1 MRIKFFKWK
10 YILPAVIL
18 ITSCKKSLDINTDP
32 NNPNPTVISEKQLLP
47 TAEKGLS
54 DALTISNGATTSI
67 GIGAGI
73 PGGAPIAGLSDI
85 CSVFMHQTIQRSEL
99 DQYGITGNSFDVQ
112 AAWLSFYQS
121 SANNIDII
129 IKKAEANDNAVY
141 SGIAK
146 VLKAYAYSQF
156 TDVFGDIPFSEAS
169 KLDSGITY
177 PKFDKDA
184 DIYPQLFALLDDG
197 IKDLQNTSAA
207 NPQLPS
213 SDDIIYGGDASLW
226 VKAANTIKLKLYVQ
240 ERLIKDVKS
249 EVAQLINSGDI
260 ISATNES
267 FLFKYGTNGST
278 DDRNPAFSDYY
289 ATQRNEYIAP
299 WFYEI
304 LKGYNQ
310 TVNTGI
316 EDPRIPYYFYN
327 QLTKTSAAQ
336 NPTEY
341 RDSAF
346 LSIYF
351 GSNGPNKDQTQQ
363 NSMTVL
369 GIYPAGGRYDEGD
382 ATVVSGASGT
392 GAAPYRFITYADV
405 LYLKA
410 ESIHAGLISGDE
422 RAVLQQAMQES
433 FKQVDYV
440 INNFVQPGQS
450 VPALTGTA
458 AVSNYINAVL
468 NEFDAGNANRKL
480 QIIMTEKWISSFGS
494 AVDAYSDYRRTGY
507 PVLFNPNDPQMAP
520 NGFVQPPIN
529 GDPVLNPGAQPKVP
543 VTLGKSYPAS
553 LPWYQGEL
561 ETNPNAPAQK
571 TNLSTAKI
579 FWMP

>member
-1 MRIKFFKWK
+1 MKFFKLK
-10 YILPAVIL
+10 YILPAAIFL
-18 ITSCKKSLDINTDP
+18 ASCKKNLDINTDP

-47 TAEKGLS
+47 TAEKSLG
-54 DALTISNGATTSI
+54 DALTIDNGAVTAI
-67 GIGAGI
+67 GVGAGV
-73 PGGAPIAGLSDI
+73 PGGFPIAGLSDI

-99 DQYGITGNSFDVQ
+99 DAYGVTGNSFDIQ
-112 AAWLSFYQS
+112 AAWVSFYQS
-121 SANNIDII
+121 IVNNLEVII
-129 IKKAEANDNAVY
+129 NKAEANDNGIY
-141 SGIAK
+141 SGIGK

-156 TDVFGDIPFSEAS
+156 VDAFGDVPFSEAS

-197 IKDLQNTSAA
+197 IKDLKNTSSV
-207 NPQLPS
+207 NNLTPS
-213 SDDIIYGGDASLW
+213 TDDIIYGGDASLW
-226 VKAANTIKLKLYVQ
+226 IKAANTIKLKLYTQ
-240 ERLIKDVKS
+240 ERLVKDVKND
-249 EVAQLINSGDI
+249 VTALVNSGNL
-260 ISATNES
+260 ISATSES
-267 FLFKYGTNGST
+267 FLLPYGTNGAT

-316 EDPRIPYYFYN
+316 TDPRIPYYFYN
-327 QLTKTSAAQ
+327 QSGKTEPAQ

-346 LSIYF
+346 VSIYF
-351 GSNGPNKDQTQQ
+351 GSNGPNKDQNQQ

-382 ATVVSGASGT
+382 AITVSGTSGT

-410 ESIHAGLISGDE
+410 ELIHAGLISGDE
-422 RAVLQQAMQES
+422 RSVLQQAMQES

-440 INNFVQPGQS
+440 ISNYVQPSQT
-450 VPALTGTA
+450 VPPLNGTP
-458 AVSNYINAVL
+458 AVNNYINAVL
-468 NEFDAGNANRKL
+468 NEYDAGNADTKL
-480 QIIMTEKWISSFGS
+480 QIVMTEKWISSFGS

-507 PVLFNPNDPQMAP
+507 PVLFDPNNNQMAP
-520 NGFVQPPIN
+520 NGFAQPPVN
-529 GDPVLNPGAQPKVP
+529 GDPVLNPGAQQKVP
-543 VTLGKSYPAS
+543 VALGKNYPAS
-553 LPWYQGEL
+553 LPWYQGEI

-571 TNLSTAKI
+571 NDLSAFKI

>member
-1 MRIKFFKWK
+1 MQFFKWK
-10 YILPAVIL
+10 YILPAAL
-18 ITSCKKSLDINTDP
+18 LFASCKKQLDINTDP
-32 NNPNPTVISEKQLLP
+32 NNPNPSVITEAQLLP
-47 TAEKGLS
+47 TAEKGLG
-54 DALTISNGATTSI
+54 DALTISNSASTFI

-73 PGGAPIAGLSDI
+73 PGGTQIGGLSDML
-85 CSVFMHQTIQRSEL
+85 SVYTHQTIQRAET
-99 DQYGITGNSFDVQ
+99 DKYGVTGNSFDIQ
-112 AAWLSFYQS
+112 ASWLSFYQS
-121 SANNIDII
+121 SLNNLEVII
-129 IKKAEANDNAVY
+129 NKARANDNGIY

-146 VLKAYAYSQF
+146 VLKAYAFSQLV
-156 TDVFGDIPFSEAS
+156 DVFGDVPFSEAS

-177 PKFDKDA
+177 PKYDKDA
-184 DIYPQLFALLDDG
+184 DIYPQLFVMLDDA
-197 IKDLQNTSAA
+197 IKDLQNTSSA
-207 NPQLPS
+207 NTLKPS
-213 SDDIIYGGDASLW
+213 SDDVIYGGDASMW
-226 VKAANTIKLKLYVQ
+226 VKAANTIKLKLYTQ
-240 ERLIKDVKS
+240 ERLVKDVKS
-249 EVAQLINSGDI
+249 DVAALVNGDI
-260 ISATNES
+260 INATSES
-267 FLFKYGTNGST
+267 FLLPYGTNGAT

-289 ATQRNEYIAP
+289 ATQRNEYISP

-310 TVNTGI
+310 TINTGI
-316 EDPRIPYYFYN
+316 TDPRIPYYFYN
-327 QLTKTSAAQ
+327 QLGKTTPAQ

-351 GSNGPNKDQTQQ
+351 GSVGPNKDQNQQ

-382 ATVVSGASGT
+382 ATVVSGTSGT

-410 ESIHAGLISGDE
+410 ELIHVGLISGNE
-422 RAVLQQAMQES
+422 RDILQQAMQES

-440 INNFVQPGQS
+440 ISKYVQPSQS
-450 VPALTGTA
+450 VPLLTGTP
-458 AVSNYINAVL
+458 AVSLYINRVL
-468 NEFDAGNANRKL
+468 NEYDAANSDRKL
-480 QIIMTEKWISSFGS
+480 QIIMTEKWIASFGS
-494 AVDAYSDYRRTGY
+494 AVDAYTDYRRTGY
-507 PVLFNPNDPQMAP
+507 PVIFDPSNAQMAP

-543 VTLGKSYPAS
+543 VSLSKTYPES

-561 ETNPNAPAQK
+561 EANPNAPPQK

-579 FWMP
+579 FWRP